1 MFRGPSWCLLCD
13 MMAKPECYTQDH
25 GLLYLTSGTM
35 KNVERLVSLKNEFRN
50 IKTQLMKVIEERKKI
65 KIHYTELLG
74 AIQSIE
80 SDIQSKL
87 DENEKQLADWT
98 TLSENNFL
106 VVEQRQGSPVPNGTE
121 SNPGSIDADDF
132 FQLITSVGTSGKERI
147 TLETWK
153 MTVEKTSQE
162 YDQKIAKIT
171 AEKTDIE
178 EQRKMRIS
186 VRMCDPSKKDTAQP
200 IGEILCEGFV
210 MDELEGS
217 ESVTDIEKNFLLLLS
232 HIVFTLHK
240 QRKPDRFL

>member
-1 MFRGPSWCLLCD
+1 
-13 MMAKPECYTQDH
+13 
-25 GLLYLTSGTM
+25 M

-50 IKTQLMKVIEERKKI
+50 IKKQLMKAIEERKKI
-65 KIHYTELLG
+65 KIHYTELLD
-74 AIQSIE
+74 AIHSIE

-132 FQLITSVGTSGKERI
+132 FQLITSVGSSGKEKI

-162 YDQKIAKIT
+162 YDKIITKIT

-186 VRMCDPSKKDTAQP
+186 VRMSDPSKKDTAQP

-210 MDELEGS
+210 MDEWEGS

-232 HIVFTLHK
+232 HIVFTLHN

>member
-1 MFRGPSWCLLCD
+1 
-13 MMAKPECYTQDH
+13 MMAKPDCSAQDH

-50 IKTQLMKVIEERKKI
+50 IKMQLMKAIEERKKI
-65 KIHYTELLG
+65 KLHYAELLD
-74 AIQSIE
+74 AIKCIE
-80 SDIQSKL
+80 SDIHSKL

-98 TLSENNFL
+98 ELSENNFL
-106 VVEQRQGSPVPNGTE
+106 VVEQRQHQGSPAVPNGTQ
-121 SNPGSIDADDF
+121 SNTGSIDADDF
-132 FQLITSVGTSGKERI
+132 FQLISSAGNNSGKERI

-153 MTVEKTSQE
+153 TTVEKTSQE

-210 MDELEGS
+210 VNELEAS
-217 ESVTDIEKNFLLLLS
+217 ESVSDIEEKFLLLLS
-232 HIVFTLHK
+232 HIVYTLHK
-240 QRKPDRFL
+240 QRKPDLFL